1 MTYRLAV
8 GVENNILAA
17 HFGQRFNY
25 TARGFGRDA
34 THARRARKTRANL
47 RDFSSCSRRSLS
59 TCASFS
65 PRRRSSVRSS
75 SSSSSSLQIPRAS
88 PKHLRGDA
96 GKKGA
101 KIERGN
107 ASSGVLALSRT
118 VLELF
123 IFLRNLKS
131 KRIKFRAKIARAR
144 NTVSGTLT
152 SALPFPFFLA
162 PSESLATLQNCAW
175 AMSRT
180 AATNKCNSQ
189 NIKINLVEI
198 NSIPAPAFAAALA
211 RFAALAARVICRR
224 RAVHVPAQNKI
235 FRPPRDCTK
244 NKN

>member
-1 MTYRLAV
+1 MQRMLDARAKRAQTCVIFLRV
-8 GVENNILAA
+8 RAA
-17 HFGQRFNY
+17 PCPP
-25 TARGFGRDA
+25 A
-34 THARRARKTRANL
+34 L
-47 RDFSSCSRRSLS
+47 P
-59 TCASFS
+59 S
-65 PRRRSSVRSS
+65 PRAAAA
-75 SSSSSSLQIPRAS
+75 AS
-88 PKHLRGDA
+88 AAAPPPHLPCKFPKRHQKKHLRGDT

-107 ASSGVLALSRT
+107 ASSDVLALTRT

-131 KRIKFRAKIARAR
+131 KRIKFARQNRAR
-144 NTVSGTLT
+144 THAATRITVSGTLT

-162 PSESLATLQNCAW
+162 PSESLATLQYCAW

-180 AATNKCNSQ
+180 AATIKCNSK
-189 NIKINLVEI
+189 NMEINLVEI

-224 RAVHVPAQNKI
+224 RAVHAPAQNKI